1 MYILHDPTQYW
12 AVTMLFSRQ
21 RRYLRK
27 NFGQLYRVI
36 YLWRGGGGG
45 GIIFKVQE
53 QLHVYD
59 TTEAARCQSVTTV
72 DIGESPVTVIA
83 GPTGVARPPRPHQ
96 TGRLSSGGLLYR
108 RHFGGARVSVL
119 AQTSPVLN

>member
-1 MYILHDPTQYW
+1 M
-12 AVTMLFSRQ
+12 AE
-21 RRYLRK
+21 
-27 NFGQLYRVI
+27 
-36 YLWRGGGGG
+36 GG

-72 DIGESPVTVIA
+72 DIGESPVTVIV
-83 GPTGVARPPRPHQ
+83 GPTGAARSPQPHQ

-108 RHFGGARVSVL
+108 SHFGGALVSLL
-119 AQTSPVLN
+119 AQTSPVLNKSSNF

>member
-1 MYILHDPTQYW
+1 MTQHS
-12 AVTMLFSRQ
+12 T
-21 RRYLRK
+21 
-27 NFGQLYRVI
+27 GQLLCYFLGKDDICDRTLVI
-36 YLWRGGGGG
+36 YIVLFIYGGGG

-83 GPTGVARPPRPHQ
+83 GPTGVARPPQPHQ

-108 RHFGGARVSVL
+108 RHFGGALVSVL